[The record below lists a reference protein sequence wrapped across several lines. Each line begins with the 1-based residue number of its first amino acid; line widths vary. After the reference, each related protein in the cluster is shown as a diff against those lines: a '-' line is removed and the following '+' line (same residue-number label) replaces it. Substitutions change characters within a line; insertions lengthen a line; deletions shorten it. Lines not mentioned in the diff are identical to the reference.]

1 MLATTGEVGL
11 RQWERDETELESV
24 SRQVAEQVM
33 GTHIGQVLT
42 ASVFSVKETRP
53 SADSGDGTGAVGLGK
68 KKRKFEI
75 AFSKCGEGECS
86 LLMLMG
92 P

>member
-33 GTHIGQVLT
+33 GTHIG
-42 ASVFSVKETRP
+42 
-53 SADSGDGTGAVGLGK
+53 
-68 KKRKFEI
+68 
-75 AFSKCGEGECS
+75 
-86 LLMLMG
+86 
-92 P
+92 